1 VNRLAEKMT
10 VIGAW
15 VCGLAL
21 LGAVAVL
28 LGYLVMKGAGS
39 LDSALLFGDVRPADA
54 LLLRRQVF
62 DGIFPAVA
70 GTLVLVLISVSL
82 AVPAGI
88 AAGIYLAE
96 YCPART
102 RRIFGHFYDILA
114 ATPSIVIGFFGFSV
128 TIFLHRTLAPRLYP
142 CLMVSALSLAFLVL
156 PYLIRTTQMAL
167 EGIPAGLRRTAP
179 ALGATRW
186 QNVSRVLLP
195 RALTGIVSGTILAIG
210 RCAEDTAVIMLTGVV
225 ASAGLPR
232 SLWAGYEALPFY
244 IYTVSSQY
252 ADARE
257 LANGYGAAIIV
268 LILCTVLFS
277 LSFLIRSRLA
287 RRAAGR
293 ALP

>member
-1 VNRLAEKMT
+1 MNRFLEKLA
-10 VIGAW
+10 VALAW
-15 VCGLAL
+15 VCGLTL

-39 LDSALLFGDVRPADA
+39 LDGALIFGDVGPLDA

-70 GTLVLVLISVSL
+70 GTLLLVILSVSL
-82 AVPAGI
+82 AVPVGI

-96 YCPART
+96 YCSAHT
-102 RRIFGHFYDILA
+102 RRVFGHFYDILA

-167 EGIPAGLRRTAP
+167 EGIPAALRRTAP

-186 QNVSRVLLP
+186 QNISRVLLP
-195 RALTGIVSGTILAIG
+195 RALPGIVSGTVLAIG

-232 SLWAGYEALPFY
+232 SLWSGYEALPFY

-257 LANGYGAAIIV
+257 LADGYGAAVIL

-277 LSFLIRSRLA
+277 LSFLIQGRLA

-293 ALP
+293 MRA